1 MMKTKRIWS
10 RNNYDKSKRMLLT
23 EHYSPINREEFLFV
37 LNKMKEGVELIEK
50 MNEKNKS
57 K

>member
-1 MMKTKRIWS
+1 M
-10 RNNYDKSKRMLLT
+10 NYDKGKRMVLT

-37 LNKMKEGVELIEK
+37 LNKMKEGAELIEK